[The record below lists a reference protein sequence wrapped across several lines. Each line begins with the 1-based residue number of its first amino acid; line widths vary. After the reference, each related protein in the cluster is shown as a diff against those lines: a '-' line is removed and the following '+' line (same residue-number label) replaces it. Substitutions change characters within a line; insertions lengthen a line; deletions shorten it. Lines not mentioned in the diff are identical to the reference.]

1 MKKILITNNS
11 KIINLNKLKYDF
23 VYTDSPYVVENFNN
37 AIYLDTLLE
46 KNLDEKINNI
56 RKIGYKVNE
65 QIIDLFFPEYKNRN
79 INIVDIK
86 TYFSNIY
93 INIIKLIKI
102 IQLYPEDEITIGI
115 SESELYNPNSTI
127 ELYRFTNVYYL
138 AVSLSKLEKIKLI
151 VIHDNPNLSMGHLPL
166 SSWFLKIV
174 DLDLKVLFFAIKK
187 KFKLVS
193 RKRKKIYLY
202 KKNIFI
208 REIEP
213 YLNDKGFSLINMP
226 KIKFEFR
233 NKSKDLINKTL
244 MKILDENLQN
254 NSYNS
259 IFKTVMH
266 EIYNKTINY
275 YKQKEKFTSD
285 YILKLDKSIKTILT
299 STINGFDS
307 HIFAKQLQS
316 NGFKIINV
324 MHGFSTG
331 FKREK
336 DIEFLECQAPDM
348 TLCFNTQ
355 ERDFYKKLHKNAI
368 LKPISIVQEAKKK
381 RLKFLKRIYVNRKL
395 NIRDNINIFYPSNL
409 YPLNNV
415 TTYGWRQSDKLNYE
429 FEKKMIRTL
438 SCTNKRAI
446 YKNYPMRAYVD
457 PDPLIK
463 IAESSNN
470 INVISERY
478 DFRFISSIGDI
489 FILGGI
495 GSSSTITWMLGE
507 NKPIIFLYTNR
518 YRFISSEGKNVL
530 EKSLIVVDID
540 DDNWHNNLTKILN
553 KPYKELVKIWDNK
566 KNYRDQ
572 YDEHWLL
579 GNNLHAGKMGSDHIQ
594 TFILENEI

>member
-93 INIIKLIKI
+93 INIIKLFKI

-115 SESELYNPNSTI
+115 SESELYDPNSTI

-254 NSYNS
+254 NSYNGV
-259 IFKTVMH
+259 FKTVLH

-285 YILKLDKSIKTILT
+285 YILNLDKSIKTILT

-355 ERDFYKKLHKNAI
+355 ERDFYKKLQQNAI

-381 RLKFLKRIYVNRKL
+381 RLKSLKRIYVNRKL

-470 INVISERY
+470 IKVISERY

>member
-93 INIIKLIKI
+93 INIIKLFKI

-115 SESELYNPNSTI
+115 SESELYDPNSTI

-254 NSYNS
+254 NSYNG
-259 IFKTVMH
+259 IFKTVLH

-285 YILKLDKSIKTILT
+285 YILNLDKSIKTILT

-355 ERDFYKKLHKNAI
+355 ERDFYKKLQQNAI

-381 RLKFLKRIYVNRKL
+381 RLKSLKRIYVNRKL

-470 INVISERY
+470 IKVISERY